1 MHRPQSATRHR
12 GAGSLALFGLTI
24 FSAAD
29 QAPAAD
35 PESRAGHGHVSATYQ
50 YINVD
55 GFQSSIGKL
64 PIGSVDTHS
73 LNLEVD
79 YYLNDRITL
88 LAGIPF
94 VRKRYQGPG
103 QHNPLLLAP
112 PRPEIENVDQGNW
125 NTDFQDFHLGIQ
137 YLAFDSPTWRIQP
150 YAFLGV
156 PSNDYPFFG
165 HAAVGQQVLKF
176 DVGSSVS
183 WYPPISDAYYR
194 LNLGYVFVEKTLG
207 VNINHWLVGA
217 EAGYFFSPRIT
228 GRVFVLLKRGHGL
241 TFPDDFPLPRTD
253 ERWYQHDRMV
263 KHNYMNVG
271 LGLDWSLNEKYRLTT
286 SLLTMTWAQQV
297 HVMRYAV
304 NVGITRSF

>member
-29 QAPAAD
+29 PAPAAD